1 MSSLRNA
8 YVRKSPQVLREYLP
22 VITKFNQEI
31 TSEELATIKPVDVV
45 CVEVQIPDR
54 DWRRIVDIVEAHERT
69 IQDPVMQD
77 AWNKYLMT
85 LSLRKP

>member
-8 YVRKSPQVLREYLP
+8 YVKKSPQVLKQYLP

-31 TSEELATIKPVDVV
+31 TPEELATIKPVDIH
-45 CVEVQIPDR
+45 CVEVQIPET
-54 DWRRIVDIVEAHERT
+54 DWDNIVKIVEAHERT
-69 IQDPVMQD
+69 TLDPVMAD

-85 LSLRKP
+85 LRLRQT